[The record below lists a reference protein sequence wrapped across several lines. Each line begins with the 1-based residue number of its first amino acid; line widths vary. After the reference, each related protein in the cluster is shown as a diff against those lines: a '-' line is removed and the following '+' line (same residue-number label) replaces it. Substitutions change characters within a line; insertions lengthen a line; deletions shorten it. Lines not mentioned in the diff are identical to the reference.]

1 MAGQGKLLWC
11 PGSCSRAK
19 PATPLPLATQLG
31 GGQARHSLCCPW
43 PWQQRGVRMV
53 GDMAREEGEQG
64 YAVGAVQ
71 LRATAL
77 APGTASA
84 LLRTQATEG
93 APPKAL
99 SQCGPPDEP
108 CHRGWAQWV
117 CGTVCHIQEEKGSLL
132 CYKSNHQEETG
143 SCNSPHNR
151 SSGLQQA
158 RALPWTLLGVR
169 MCAITATGS
178 AGSAVP
184 RIHRHCCP
192 ELRVPTP
199 EGAQGCGRALGSPS
213 WEAASPRQGWGWG
226 L

>member
-1 MAGQGKLLWC
+1 MWC

-19 PATPLPLATQLG
+19 PATPLPLATQLE

-43 PWQQRGVRMV
+43 PWQRRGVRMV

-117 CGTVCHIQEEKGSLL
+117 RGTVCHVQEEKGSLP
-132 CYKSNHQEETG
+132 CYKSNHQEETDPR
-143 SCNSPHNR
+143 NSP
-151 SSGLQQA
+151 
-158 RALPWTLLGVR
+158 
-169 MCAITATGS
+169 ITAPPGYNKQE
-178 AGSAVP
+178 
-184 RIHRHCCP
+184 H
-192 ELRVPTP
+192 
-199 EGAQGCGRALGSPS
+199 SPGHFS
-213 WEAASPRQGWGWG
+213 G
-226 L
+226 